1 MHAGPAAQLALSVR
15 SSDCRPAAGYRY
27 DRLSLAAI
35 TSITVIR
42 AIQDQRPMHNYRL
55 LQLLRSVTVLQ
66 NLKMLQIQVITNT
79 LFRNQTTVYCTLW

>member
-15 SSDCRPAAGYRY
+15 SADCRPAAGDRY

-55 LQLLRSVTVLQ
+55 LQLLRSVLQ
-66 NLKMLQIQVITNT
+66 TPENVTNT
-79 LFRNQTTVYCTLW
+79 K